1 MAAAIRHYNFIAK
14 NKKTAHGYEI
24 SFPNIPAAQ
33 AVGENYEEAAYY
45 SYRVLA
51 DFLKHL
57 PAGEAALTAYT
68 LTTIPAA
75 TEPDVIYSQVSVT
88 DDFDPHKMVTH
99 FTLPQAPPAEIRAK
113 ARQLAALAERQTH
126 HETA

>member
-1 MAAAIRHYNFIAK
+1 MAGQRHYNFIAK
-14 NKKTAHGYEI
+14 NTKTPHGYEI

-33 AVGENYEEAAYY
+33 AVGANYEEAAYY

-57 PAGEAALTAYT
+57 PQDEAAITAYS
-68 LTTIPAA
+68 LTTIPDTAD
-75 TEPDVIYSQVSVT
+75 PNVFYSQVAVT
-88 DDFDPHKMVTH
+88 PDFDPHKMVTH

-113 ARQLAALAERQTH
+113 AKRLAGLAERRRG
-126 HETA
+126 TA